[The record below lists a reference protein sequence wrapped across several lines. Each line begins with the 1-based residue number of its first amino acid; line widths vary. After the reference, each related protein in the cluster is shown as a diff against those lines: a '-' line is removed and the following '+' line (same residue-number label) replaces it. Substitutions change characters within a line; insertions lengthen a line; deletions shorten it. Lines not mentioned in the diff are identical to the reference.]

1 MRYSTL
7 KNFLAVALVT
17 TTSTLSGIDMKLSGS
32 VVSDNQKMMTS
43 RYMGFVKNMAVN
55 EGDIVKK
62 GQMLYEID
70 SKEIESAERQVDLA
84 VSQARL
90 ALQMNHNQYDN
101 VVTNLAR
108 HKRLYSKK
116 MVSKHD
122 LEQLELAA
130 KNMKDMIKISDEQ
143 VNQALAK
150 REEVLNQYQ
159 YLKIVAPNDGVI
171 VAKKLNEGEMAIP
184 GMPALV
190 LTDLSKLKIVA
201 QISETDLKYIELH
214 KHVDVTIPSLALKT
228 TGEISSIIPNSNPMT
243 HKFKIKIKFDAKGRS
258 VYPGMYA
265 KVFITTPT
273 PKPKP
278 VATTV
283 ATTPTDKK

>member
-1 MRYSTL
+1 MIRGDMMKNNMR
-7 KNFLAVALVT
+7 KIVILALLVWASVAGAVELQ
-17 TTSTLSGIDMKLSGS
+17 LSGS

-62 GQMLYEID
+62 GQLLYEID
-70 SKEIESAERQVDLA
+70 SKEIEAAERQVDLA

-90 ALQMNHNQYDN
+90 ALQMNRNQYEN
-101 VVTNLAR
+101 VMVNLER
-108 HKRLYSKK
+108 HKRLYKKK
-116 MVSKHD
+116 MVSKYE
-122 LEQLELAA
+122 LEQLELGA
-130 KNMKDMIKISDEQ
+130 KNLKDMVKIAEEQ

-150 REEVLNQYQ
+150 KEEVLNQYQ

-190 LTDLSKLKIVA
+190 LTDLSRLKIMA
-201 QISETDLKYIELH
+201 EISETDLKYISLKE
-214 KHVDVTIPSLALKT
+214 KVEVAIPSIHLETAGT
-228 TGEISSIIPNSNPMT
+228 ISSIIPSSNPMT
-243 HKFKIKIKFDAKGRS
+243 HKFKIKIDFDHKGKS

-265 KVFITTPT
+265 KILI
-273 PKPKP
+273 K
-278 VATTV
+278 
-283 ATTPTDKK
+283 